1 MHKILKT
8 AVIITDRAGSRKQKN
23 DFTFISDVLQHSLSL
38 LDKTQNKHSENRFQL
53 KSKKILKSFTLTK
66 IKAFVKRE
74 KGNGNQKKKLK
85 KPFFSSK
92 PQKSYAIIISMK
104 IQASCGYYF
113 MFFIQS
119 FFLKIQR
126 AWFITF
132 IFFKLDFQEWKLS

>member
-74 KGNGNQKKKLK
+74 KGNGNQKKKIEKAIFLFQTLEIICNNNINENLGFMWLLFYVLHIEFLLK
-85 KPFFSSK
+85 NT
-92 PQKSYAIIISMK
+92 KSLVHHFY
-104 IQASCGYYF
+104 
-113 MFFIQS
+113 
-119 FFLKIQR
+119 
-126 AWFITF
+126 
-132 IFFKLDFQEWKLS
+132 IF